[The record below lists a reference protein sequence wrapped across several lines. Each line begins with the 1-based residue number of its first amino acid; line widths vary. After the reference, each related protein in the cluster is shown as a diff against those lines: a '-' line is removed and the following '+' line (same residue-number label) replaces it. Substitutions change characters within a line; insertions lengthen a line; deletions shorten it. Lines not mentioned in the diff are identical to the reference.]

1 RDAAQCETT
10 EPGDGMRSRPSVLLL
25 AVALVASQTGCGT
38 MVNLTSPP
46 PSQAEGGIGPTA
58 CTPFGGVTRSA
69 LLGGFCLTC
78 GVAGAVEDIGQGTA
92 VTGIGAFA
100 LLIDTPLS
108 LAGDV
113 VTLPIA
119 FARSQEAPWATWWGD
134 QGRNAAESPEGTG
147 SGRW

>member
-10 EPGDGMRSRPSVLLL
+10 EPGDGMRPRPSVLLL
-25 AVALVASQTGCGT
+25 AVALVPSQPGCGT
-38 MVNLTSPP
+38 MVNRTPPP

-92 VTGIGAFA
+92 GRGIGAVA
-100 LLIDTPLS
+100 LLIRYPPPLAR
-108 LAGDV
+108 AGG
-113 VTLPIA
+113 P
-119 FARSQEAPWATWWGD
+119 P
-134 QGRNAAESPEGTG
+134 P
-147 SGRW
+147 